1 LYYSVLIHKIPK
13 GHINVA
19 VFLEIWDYMA
29 NERLIGVTRIASGWR
44 IGLLKDVK
52 DKLERDK
59 LKLKIGDKIAYYE
72 NANGDI
78 IIRKI

>member
-1 LYYSVLIHKIPK
+1 
-13 GHINVA
+13 
-19 VFLEIWDYMA
+19 MA